1 MSVSF
6 ARWPCIVVVSTQLI
20 RWTQAASGAAGRV
33 NVGFAGHLVSSI
45 FVVESEAI
53 IL

>member
-33 NVGFAGHLVSSI
+33 NVGFAGHLVSSS
-45 FVVESEAI
+45 FVESETI